1 MEEECLFLIFKMGSI
16 DIDMNSTMPQVS
28 FVIPVYNEESN
39 LPILVSRLQKIMDSS
54 SIALEAVLIDDGSK
68 DQSRIMLQQ
77 LALTDQRFH
86 VILLS
91 RNHGHQLALTSGLA
105 KARGTEGVFVLDGD
119 LQDPPEL
126 VEEFYAK
133 YKEGYEVVYAVR
145 EKRKEPWFKKAAYFI
160 FYRLLKKIANIDI
173 PLDSGDFSFMGRK
186 VVDILNQMPEES
198 RFIRGMRT
206 WIGFKQIGISYNR
219 QERASGESKY
229 TFSKLLQ
236 LALNGIFN
244 FSEFPVKFITSIGF
258 SVIALSLIYF
268 IGILIKKLFLG
279 DTIIEGFTSLLFVII
294 LFGGIQLMAIGILGE
309 YILRIFFQSKSRP
322 NYIIEQEICEG
333 KYVKK

>member
-1 MEEECLFLIFKMGSI
+1 MGEDCLFLIFKMASI
-16 DIDMNSTMPQVS
+16 DINMNNLLPQVS

-39 LPILVSRLQKIMDSS
+39 LPALVERLQKIMDSS
-54 SIALEAVLIDDGSK
+54 KILLEAVLIDDGSK
-68 DQSRIMLQQ
+68 DQSRVMLQQ
-77 LALTDQRFH
+77 LALTDKRFH

-126 VEEFYAK
+126 IEEFYAK
-133 YKEGYEVVYAVR
+133 FKEGYEVVYAVR
-145 EKRKEPWFKKAAYFI
+145 EKRKESWYKKWAYFI

-173 PLDSGDFSFMGRK
+173 PLDSGDFSFIGRK

-206 WIGFKQIGISYNR
+206 WIGFKQIGISYDR

-244 FSEFPVKFITSIGF
+244 FSEFPVKFISSAGITVISF
-258 SVIALSLIYF
+258 SFLYFLVVLIRK
-268 IGILIKKLFLG
+268 LIFG
-279 DTIIEGFTSLLFVII
+279 QPIIEGFTSLLFVII

-322 NYIIEQEICEG
+322 NYIIDKEICDG
-333 KYVKK
+333 KYLNE